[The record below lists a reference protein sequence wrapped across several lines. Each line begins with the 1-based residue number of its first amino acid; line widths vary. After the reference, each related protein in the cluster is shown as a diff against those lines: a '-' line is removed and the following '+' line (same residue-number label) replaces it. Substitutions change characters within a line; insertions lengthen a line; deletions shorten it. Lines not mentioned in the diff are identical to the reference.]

1 MKNILV
7 IGILSLVLFSASA
20 AMSVWLQTSKQTAAT
35 TPEEKDGKKKPGGH
49 ATEPEKGKSEAGHE
63 PKAGTEPDSHGKPVA
78 LKPVDAGP
86 TDKDDRAEVRRL
98 QMQIISQDM
107 RQQFAEFDKRAK
119 QLSVEL
125 KALQGDIE
133 ATDAQMKTAKELE
146 EQNKKKEEQ
155 LAKQSKQPSKPDL
168 KPDPVTVL
176 PFEGMEPEK
185 LVAMITQMADSGE
198 LDRAA
203 ALMMS
208 MKPSKSS
215 KVLSLIP
222 DPSFA
227 NDLYK
232 KMTALGAEKV
242 SATK

>member
-1 MKNILV
+1 M
-7 IGILSLVLFSASA
+7 
-20 AMSVWLQTSKQTAAT
+20 
-35 TPEEKDGKKKPGGH
+35 
-49 ATEPEKGKSEAGHE
+49 
-63 PKAGTEPDSHGKPVA
+63 
-78 LKPVDAGP
+78 
-86 TDKDDRAEVRRL
+86 
-98 QMQIISQDM
+98 QMEIISQDM

-119 QLSVEL
+119 QLSIEL

-146 EQNKKKEEQ
+146 ELNKKKEEQ
-155 LAKQSKQPSKPDL
+155 LAKQPKQPSKPDL
-168 KPDPVTVL
+168 KPDAVTVL

-242 SATK
+242 STSK

>member
-7 IGILSLVLFSASA
+7 IGVLSLVLFSASA

-49 ATEPEKGKSEAGHE
+49 ASEPEKGKSEAGHE
-63 PKAGTEPDSHGKPVA
+63 PKAGTDGGSHEKPV
-78 LKPVDAGP
+78 LKPLDTGP
-86 TDKDDRAEVRRL
+86 KDKDDRAELRRL
-98 QMQIISQDM
+98 QMEIISQDM